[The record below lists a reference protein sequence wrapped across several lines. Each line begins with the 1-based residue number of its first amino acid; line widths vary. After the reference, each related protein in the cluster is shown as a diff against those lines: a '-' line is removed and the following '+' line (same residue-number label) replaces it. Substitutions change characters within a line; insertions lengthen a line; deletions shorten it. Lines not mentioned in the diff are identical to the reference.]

1 MPCIFASHEVLPYIE
16 YAYHAFYF
24 CNRIVGGI
32 VSFVRLGRKVYEV
45 TILFDSVVCRI
56 EFVANIFN
64 VFCIIEVD
72 SFIPNIFF
80 LPKLSSHHLA
90 LPPLYC
96 QSLATECVPLYWL
109 HGFLQEYRFLC
120 DRHHK
125 VYHGLA

>member
-1 MPCIFASHEVLPYIE
+1 MKPCPCIFASHEVLPYIE

-32 VSFVRLGRKVYEV
+32 VSFVCLGGKVYKV

-80 LPKLSSHHLA
+80 FTKAKFSSSRFTSFILSEFGDRMCAIILVA
-90 LPPLYC
+90 
-96 QSLATECVPLYWL
+96 
-109 HGFLQEYRFLC
+109 RFSA
-120 DRHHK
+120 RI
-125 VYHGLA
+125 